1 MNATLAAAAFAVAL
15 AAGSAETLP
24 TPELEGGIP
33 AAIQTAPVKGVLS
46 DRHRT
51 VVGVTVGKH
60 SLDGV
65 MNILGRA
72 AVVKLERAEGRPSVV
87 CFRSGDPSD
96 DTVVMFEAGPLGGFK
111 QVTAISVGPSS
122 TFGAIQGSCKASKAI
137 SREAANAGG
146 ISLGIAVEMVAQSVG
161 SPIANT
167 SAGLFEV
174 AFEKTETIKE
184 SSSGKAWEV
193 DTSSGLVGRARGGLV
208 SWFSVYYTRSR

>member
-1 MNATLAAAAFAVAL
+1 
-15 AAGSAETLP
+15 
-24 TPELEGGIP
+24 
-33 AAIQTAPVKGVLS
+33 
-46 DRHRT
+46 
-51 VVGVTVGKH
+51 
-60 SLDGV
+60 
-65 MNILGRA
+65 
-72 AVVKLERAEGRPSVV
+72 
-87 CFRSGDPSD
+87 
-96 DTVVMFEAGPLGGFK
+96 MFEAGPLGGFK